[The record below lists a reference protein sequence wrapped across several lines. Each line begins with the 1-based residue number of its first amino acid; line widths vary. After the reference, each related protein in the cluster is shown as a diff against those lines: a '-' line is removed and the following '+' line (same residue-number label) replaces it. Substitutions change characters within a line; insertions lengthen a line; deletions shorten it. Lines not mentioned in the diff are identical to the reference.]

1 MTGDNPSVTPSTF
14 EFTIGYHILPVG
26 RRGGANNC
34 LSILKIIEYQTTI
47 HRFYFNALLIT

>member
-26 RRGGANNC
+26 RRGGSKQ
-34 LSILKIIEYQTTI
+34 LFEYLKNYRISNHNTQ
-47 HRFYFNALLIT
+47 LLF